1 MTENL
6 LQKLEEKMLML
17 LSEVEELRKNL
28 QHLSHENSTLK
39 YERENNARKLHDL
52 IGLLDAVNNIDTS
65 LAAMVGKP
73 VLVQVEN

>member
-28 QHLSHENSTLK
+28 QHLTHENATLK
-39 YERENNARKLHDL
+39 FEKENNSRKLLDL
-52 IGLLDAVNNIDTS
+52 IGLLDAVNNIDAS
-65 LAAMVGKP
+65 LANVVGKP